1 MVSKRGSGSGTPT
14 LYEQMRTHGEVVVA
28 AGAGTVKS
36 TGLGLDAWVGMTE
49 AGFCERALPM
59 AIPAAGSL
67 LEDSDGDS
75 EEEGDSDGGSFG
87 VPGPAGRG

>member
-1 MVSKRGSGSGTPT
+1 MVSTRGSGSGTPT
-14 LYEQMRTHGEVVVA
+14 LCEQMRTHGEATVA
-28 AGAGTVKS
+28 AGAVIS
-36 TGLGLDAWVGMTE
+36 TGLGLDAWVGITE